1 MRIKFGDE
9 HPVTE
14 TEAIFANTYIARPRV
29 EIKGEKTWELNG
41 EDDALIPDFI
51 VVKLRG
57 DGILVEEKT
66 VAPDREGKW
75 HYTFSAPKINKGGK
89 EIKYTIQEG
98 PVDHFAP
105 GYAGYDIVNSWVPPV
120 GAEPLILEKEA
131 SPAGA
136 PLRQFSFLLRAEEGA
151 PLPGGGAGSVKR
163 YFVMGS
169 GMTPLGKFTFT
180 RPGKLV
186 YAIHEVAGGGANWV
200 YDTAQYVLTFEVTAQ
215 KGKLETQYELTRD
228 GERADRLVFRNRYD
242 PPASG

>member
-41 EDDALIPDFI
+41 EDGALIPDFI
-51 VVKLRG
+51 VVKLCG

-66 VAPDREGKW
+66 VTPDREGKW

-98 PVDHFAP
+98 PV
-105 GYAGYDIVNSWVPPV
+105 
-120 GAEPLILEKEA
+120 EA

-136 PLRQFSFLLRAEEGA
+136 PLRQFTFLLRAEDGA

-180 RPGKLV
+180 RPGTFV
-186 YAIHEVAGGGANWV
+186 YTIHEVAGGGANWV